1 MAMQMGGRGG
11 LSSEINVTPMIDLL
25 LVLIIIFM
33 IIRTDTR
40 GLEAEVPQPNPNPN
54 AVQPKQDSTVVLSLS
69 EDEKTGA
76 PQASINHQPVPWDQ
90 LQQKL
95 VEIYSM
101 RAEQVLFVTAS
112 EQTDFEIVAQ
122 AIDVAHH
129 AGISRVGLLPA
140 SAFGT

>member
-11 LSSEINVTPMIDLL
+11 LNSEINVTPMIDLL

-40 GLEAEVPQPNPNPN
+40 GVEAEIPQPSKPN
-54 AVQPKQDSTVVLSLS
+54 AIQPKTDSTVVLSLS

-95 VEIYSM
+95 VEIYSV
-101 RAEQVLFVTAS
+101 RAEPVLFVTAF
-112 EQTDFEIVAQ
+112 EQTDFEVVAQ

-140 SAFGT
+140 SGS